1 MLKQR
6 LISAFIGAI
15 FVILILF
22 SSEAVVSTAIAL
34 VTVIGLTE
42 MYKCL
47 GYFKDN
53 KMLAVI
59 GYTFSALYMC
69 LNLVFKV
76 KLFLNFQAVAYIMV
90 LFVYMVL
97 THNKTSFAKAAQ
109 SFMATMYIT
118 VCFIHIVFIRRE
130 VAGFFLIWL
139 VFLTAWMTDTFAYI
153 GGMLFG
159 KHKLIPKISPNKTVE
174 GAVSGVVGCILSSL
188 AFAYIIGMLFGKH
201 KLIPNVSPK
210 KSVEGAIGGVI
221 GCVVINVIISAIV
234 AKNTGLYVNYINLV
248 IMLILASIVSQ
259 FGDLAASCIKRDENI
274 KDFGNI
280 MPGHGGILDRCDSV
294 LFVAPF
300 MCYFVNLFVVFC

>member
-139 VFLTAWMTDTFAYI
+139 VFLTAWMTDTFAYT
-153 GGMLFG
+153 F
-159 KHKLIPKISPNKTVE
+159 
-174 GAVSGVVGCILSSL
+174 
-188 AFAYIIGMLFGKH
+188 GMLFGKH

>member
-1 MLKQR
+1 MLRER

-22 SSEAVVSTAIAL
+22 SSESVVSVAIAA
-34 VTVIGLTE
+34 VTVIALTE

-59 GYTFSALYMC
+59 GYAFSALYMC

-90 LFVYMVL
+90 IFVYMVL

-118 VCFIHIVFIRRE
+118 VLFMHIVFIRRE
-130 VAGFFLIWL
+130 QAGFILIWL
-139 VFLTAWMTDTFAYI
+139 VFLAAWMTDTFAYT
-153 GGMLFG
+153 F
-159 KHKLIPKISPNKTVE
+159 
-174 GAVSGVVGCILSSL
+174 
-188 AFAYIIGMLFGKH
+188 GMLFGKH

-210 KSVEGAIGGVI
+210 KSVEGAIGGVL
-221 GCVVINVIISAIV
+221 GCVVINVLVSFFV
-234 AKNTGLYVNYINLV
+234 AKYTGLTVNYINLV
-248 IMLILASIVSQ
+248 LMLALASVVSQ

-300 MCYFVNLFVVFC
+300 MYYFVKLFVIFY

>member
-6 LISAFIGAI
+6 LISAFVGAI

-22 SSEAVVSTAIAL
+22 SSVSVVSVAIAA
-34 VTVIGLTE
+34 VTLIALTE
-42 MYKCL
+42 IYKCL

-53 KMLAVI
+53 KILAVI
-59 GYTFSALYMC
+59 GYTFATLYMC
-69 LNLVFKV
+69 LNLVFEV
-76 KLFLNFQAVAYIMV
+76 KLLLNFQAVAYIMV

-97 THNKTSFAKAAQ
+97 THNKTSFAKASQ
-109 SFMATMYIT
+109 SFMATVYIS
-118 VCFIHIVFIRRE
+118 VCFMHIVFIRRE
-130 VAGFFLIWL
+130 YAGFFLIWL
-139 VFLTAWMTDTFAYI
+139 VFLTAWMTDTFAYT
-153 GGMLFG
+153 F
-159 KHKLIPKISPNKTVE
+159 
-174 GAVSGVVGCILSSL
+174 
-188 AFAYIIGMLFGKH
+188 GMLFGKH

-221 GCVVINVIISAIV
+221 GCIAINVLVTYIV
-234 AKNTGLYVNYINLV
+234 SIYTGLRVNYISLV
-248 IMLILASIVSQ
+248 IMLFLASIVSQ

-300 MCYFVNLFVVFC
+300 MYYFVKLFVIFC